1 VPEARQGLGRHF
13 TFYDQ
18 ERLRRDISLLC
29 AGKTLSERGKE
40 CLMWH
45 RRSPLTLAALLWL
58 TVACLAQAPNQG
70 SQRSEPNLTEEQKSE
85 FLLHANVVNS
95 KQLGKGITHP
105 WRLTL
110 SNGELTH
117 DAAFQPVD
125 EYKAKM
131 TFQNGHEEYNFVDSY
146 HYNIAAYQLA
156 KLLGMS
162 DMVPVYVERR
172 WNGQTGA
179 LSWWIPWKWDEAM
192 RHQQHLSAPD
202 ADAWNKQMYKVRVL
216 DQLFYDSDPNLTNV
230 LITEDWKIWRI
241 DFTRAFRPI
250 HDLQD
255 PKDLL
260 QCDRRLLEKLRQLSY
275 DEVLDKTKPHLT
287 KSEVKAVM
295 ARRDK
300 IVAHFE
306 KLVAQKGDGA
316 VLY

>member
-1 VPEARQGLGRHF
+1 MAQ
-13 TFYDQ
+13 
-18 ERLRRDISLLC
+18 RRIVLLI
-29 AGKTLSERGKE
+29 TLIVL
-40 CLMWH
+40 CLVCL
-45 RRSPLTLAALLWL
+45 PG
-58 TVACLAQAPNQG
+58 LAQTA
-70 SQRSEPNLTEEQKSE
+70 EPNLTEEQQSE
-85 FLLHANVVNS
+85 FLLHAQVVNS
-95 KQLGKGITHP
+95 KQLGKGVTHP

-125 EYKAKM
+125 EHKATM
-131 TFQNGHEEYNFVDSY
+131 TFGDGHTELNFVDSY
-146 HYNIAAYQLA
+146 HYDIAGYQVA
-156 KLLGMS
+156 KLVGMS

-192 RHQQHLSAPD
+192 RRAQNIGAPD
-202 ADAWNKQMYKVRVL
+202 PDAWNKQMYKVRVF
-216 DQLFYDSDPNLTNV
+216 DQLIYDTDPNLTNV

-241 DFTRAFRPI
+241 DFTRAFRVY
-250 HDLQD
+250 HDLLS
-255 PKDLL
+255 PKDLV
-260 QCDRRLLEKLRQLSY
+260 QCDRQLLEKLRQLSY

-300 IVAHFE
+300 IVAYFE
-306 KLVAQKGDGA
+306 KLIAQKGEGA